1 MLRLL
6 VVLITILGLSALLQ
20 SSPEAGAVPAEAPDR
35 DCLGQLHSALVR
47 SGSTVVTRDPETGED
62 VVLDSSSTPGDFHGA
77 AGVNELLALFPSL
90 ERRGCLLPIRS
101 ASTIASCIDFDSL
114 DRCSDPDGD
123 DYLNQLEW
131 TAGSDPNNPSSTPEY
146 ALFDEQAGS
155 NTCGDRVDNDL
166 DGRLDKTD
174 ASCRVTC
181 DDFGGKDRC
190 SDSDGDGWRKY
201 VEDMYGSDPDD
212 ASSTPENLGDCID
225 FDNGPVCQPF

>member
-6 VVLITILGLSALLQ
+6 VLFVALLGLVSLLPAVPNASAL
-20 SSPEAGAVPAEAPDR
+20 PADAPDQ
-35 DCLGQLHSALVR
+35 DCLGLLRSALVR
-47 SGSTVVTRDPETGED
+47 SGSTVVARDPETGGD
-62 VVLDSSSTPGDFHGA
+62 ILLDSSSTPGDFHGA
-77 AGVNELLALFPSL
+77 AGVDELLALFPSL

-146 ALFDEQAGS
+146 ALFDEQTGS
-155 NTCGDRVDNDL
+155 NTCGDRIDNDL
-166 DGRLDKTD
+166 DGRLDNSD
-174 ASCRVTC
+174 AGCRLTC

-190 SDSDGDGWRKY
+190 SDSDRDGWLNY
-201 VEDMYGSDPDD
+201 VEEMYGSDPDD
-212 ASSTPENLGDCID
+212 ASSTPGGVSDCVD
-225 FDNGPVCQPF
+225 FDNGSVCAPL